1 LKRYVS
7 VWKMPSTKKK
17 MYDMNPKI
25 RWDNYIDAVSSCRP
39 IKLCGK
45 IVKVAGIVAEAN
57 GPGLSV
63 GSLCNIEN
71 SEGRNVQAEVI
82 GFNDKRVIV
91 MPIGEIRGV
100 EPGSRIVDVS
110 KKPSVKVGAEYLGR
124 IIDGL
129 GRPLDKK
136 GPISSEVEYPIYG
149 NVLNPLKRTIIHE
162 EIDVGVCAINALQTL
177 GKGQRIAIMAGSGVG
192 KSVLMGMISRNTV
205 ADVIVI
211 ALIGERGREVR
222 EFIERSLG
230 EEGLKKSVV
239 VVATSDSPALVRIRG
254 AHLATTIAE
263 FFRDKGRDV
272 ILIMDS
278 ITRFAMSLREIG
290 LAAGEPPSAKG
301 YTPSVFI
308 QIPKLLERA
317 GTVEKKGSI
326 TGVYTVLV
334 EGDDMNEPIADAVR
348 STVDGHIVLSR
359 SLAQKGHYPAI
370 DVLAS
375 LSRVMVDIVDHEH
388 LDSAKKLIKVLATY
402 REAEDLI
409 NIGAYVD
416 GSDSRI
422 DYAKKMIGRINTF
435 LQQDI
440 NEKVTFKEGVERLKA
455 LFTK

>member
-1 LKRYVS
+1 
-7 VWKMPSTKKK
+7 
-17 MYDMNPKI
+17 
-25 RWDNYIDAVSSCRP
+25 
-39 IKLCGK
+39 
-45 IVKVAGIVAEAN
+45 
-57 GPGLSV
+57 
-63 GSLCNIEN
+63 
-71 SEGRNVQAEVI
+71 
-82 GFNDKRVIV
+82 
-91 MPIGEIRGV
+91 
-100 EPGSRIVDVS
+100 
-110 KKPSVKVGAEYLGR
+110 
-124 IIDGL
+124 
-129 GRPLDKK
+129 
-136 GPISSEVEYPIYG
+136 
-149 NVLNPLKRTIIHE
+149 
-162 EIDVGVCAINALQTL
+162 
-177 GKGQRIAIMAGSGVG
+177 
-192 KSVLMGMISRNTV
+192 
-205 ADVIVI
+205 
-211 ALIGERGREVR
+211 
-222 EFIERSLG
+222 
-230 EEGLKKSVV
+230 
-239 VVATSDSPALVRIRG
+239 
-254 AHLATTIAE
+254 
-263 FFRDKGRDV
+263 
-272 ILIMDS
+272 MDS

-422 DYAKKMIGRINTF
+422 DYAKKMIGRINAF
-435 LQQDI
+435 LQQNI

-455 LFTK
+455 LFTE

>member
-1 LKRYVS
+1 MKRYVS
-7 VWKMPSTKKK
+7 VCKMPSTKKK
-17 MYDMNPKI
+17 MYDINPKI
-25 RWDNYIDAVSSCRP
+25 GWDNYIDAVSSCRP

-63 GSLCNIEN
+63 GSLCDIQN
-71 SEGRNVQAEVI
+71 SDGRNVQAEVI
-82 GFNDKRVIV
+82 GFNDKRLIV
-91 MPIGEIRGV
+91 MPIGEIRGI
-100 EPGSRIVDVS
+100 EPGSRIVDIS
-110 KKPSVKVGAEYLGR
+110 KKPSVKVGKEYLGR

-136 GPISSEVEYPIYG
+136 GPITSEVEYPIYG
-149 NVLNPLKRTIIHE
+149 NVLNPLKRKIIHE

-370 DVLAS
+370 DVLSS

-455 LFTK
+455 LFAK

>member
-1 LKRYVS
+1 
-7 VWKMPSTKKK
+7 MKKK
-17 MYDMNPKI
+17 MIDLKEKN
-25 RWDNYIDAVSSCRP
+25 RWNKYLESVNSCRP
-39 IKLCGK
+39 IKLVGK

-63 GSLCNIEN
+63 GSLCDIIN
-71 SEGRNVQAEVI
+71 SEGRNIKAEVI

-91 MPIGEIRGV
+91 MPFGEMRGI
-100 EPGSRIVDVS
+100 EPGSRIVDIS
-110 KKPSVKVGAEYLGR
+110 KRPVVNVGEAYLGR
-124 IIDGL
+124 VIDGL
-129 GRPLDKK
+129 GRPIDNK
-136 GPISSEVEYPIYG
+136 GPIRSEGEYPIYG
-149 NVLNPLKRTIIHE
+149 NVLNPLKREIIHE
-162 EIDVGVCAINALQTL
+162 TIDVGVCSINALQTL

-192 KSVLMGMISRNTV
+192 KSVLMGMIARNTS
-205 ADVIVI
+205 ADVTVI

-239 VVATSDSPALVRIRG
+239 IVATSDSPALVRIRG
-254 AHLATTIAE
+254 AHLATTMAE
-263 FFRDKGRDV
+263 FFRGKGQDV

-278 ITRFAMSLREIG
+278 ITRFAMSLREVG

-334 EGDDMNEPIADAVR
+334 EGDDMNEPIADSVR

-359 SLAQKGHYPAI
+359 DLAHRGHYPAI

-375 LSRVMVDIVDHEH
+375 ISRVMRDIIDHEH

-416 GSDSRI
+416 GSDTKI
-422 DYAKKMIGRINTF
+422 DYAKKMIGKINTF

-440 NEKVTFKEGVERLKA
+440 NRKVTFKESVERLKT
-455 LFTK
+455 LFAE